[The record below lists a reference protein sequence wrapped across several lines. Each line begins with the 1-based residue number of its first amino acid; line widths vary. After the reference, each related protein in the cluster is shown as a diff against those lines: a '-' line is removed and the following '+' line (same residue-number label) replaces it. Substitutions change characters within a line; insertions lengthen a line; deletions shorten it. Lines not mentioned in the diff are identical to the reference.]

1 MGSRR
6 GFTLYETLLVL
17 IMVTGLTVLVGFN
30 SAQQQRLI
38 AERAFWPVWQ
48 QMWTA
53 GRQWAMD
60 HQTTVNVSLN
70 SQQHFVALYHQH
82 QQLKYLEIP
91 QSLELISM
99 NGTGG
104 DIDAK
109 GVAQG
114 RTLEWYSHISKRWT
128 YQTFQMGG
136 VIFNV
141 ENEPFRRPVWVDAP

>member
-1 MGSRR
+1 MANRR

-17 IMVTGLTVLVGFN
+17 MMVTGLTVLVGFK
-30 SAQQQRLI
+30 SSQQHRLV

-53 GRQWAMD
+53 GRQWAMT
-60 HQTTVNVSLN
+60 HHTTVNVSIN
-70 SQQHFVALYHQH
+70 AKQHLVSLYHEH
-82 QQLKYLEIP
+82 HRLKSLEIP
-91 QSLELISM
+91 QSLELIHM
-99 NGTGG
+99 NGGSG
-104 DIDAK
+104 DIDAA

-114 RTLEWYSHISKRWT
+114 RTLEWHSRIDQRWI

-141 ENEPFRRPVWVDAP
+141 EDEEFRRPRWVDAP